1 MKSERDFIPAG
12 AIIATY
18 KKDKFTWNCRISNG
32 FYCATF
38 NVRKTNVTY
47 YSKDKEDINNLIK
60 EQIAKGF
67 RKV

>member
-1 MKSERDFIPAG
+1 MKKMNGIPEG
-12 AIIATY
+12 LIIATY

-38 NVRKTNVTY
+38 NVRQTNITY
-47 YSKDKEDINNLIK
+47 YSREKEEINELIRA
-60 EQIAKGF
+60 ELAKGF

>member
-1 MKSERDFIPAG
+1 MNGIPEG
-12 AIIATY
+12 LIIATY

-38 NVRKTNVTY
+38 NVRQTNITY
-47 YSKDKEDINNLIK
+47 YSREKEEINELIRA
-60 EQIAKGF
+60 ELAKGF